1 MSHSAVIHAR
11 IDASTKEATEKVLNA
26 IGMTPT
32 EAIRLFY
39 RQIAMRKS
47 FPRELHIPN
56 KITSSVLLKSQQ
68 NEEIETFKSKEDLYA
83 SWKA

>member
-47 FPRELHIPN
+47 FPLELHIPN